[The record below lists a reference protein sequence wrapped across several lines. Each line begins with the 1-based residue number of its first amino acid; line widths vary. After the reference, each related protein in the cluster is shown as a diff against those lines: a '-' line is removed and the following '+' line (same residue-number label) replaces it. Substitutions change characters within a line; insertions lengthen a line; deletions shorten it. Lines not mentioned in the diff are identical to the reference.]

1 MESKAPAFSLRDLES
16 GAKNL
21 HAVHVAPQKDDKRA
35 GDGDEQALRTLG
47 NSIRSLGGVKFFNEP
62 CPLLPS

>member
-35 GDGDEQALRTLG
+35 GDGDEEALRTLG
-47 NSIRSLGGVKFFNEP
+47 IDTVHIFFTI
-62 CPLLPS
+62 CP